1 MADAPTD
8 APGTPASSGGGK
20 LGVWKKKIGGMPMW
34 AWALILIG
42 GILAYLYYRNQQS
55 GSSTSSDTTA
65 SDSTAAG
72 QIPQFV
78 NQTYTTVTP
87 PAASSTPASTSTA
100 STSNQIPGHQV
111 ITANGNETLAQIASK
126 YGTTSADI
134 IAFTKA
140 HKVHQS
146 ATETKFFSKP
156 NGKVPKGI
164 VLWVPESQVTN
175 VTGPGGGAAT
185 TTPSS

>member
-1 MADAPTD
+1 MADATPD
-8 APGTPASSGGGK
+8 APATNTGSGK
-20 LGVWKKKIGGMPMW
+20 LGVWKKKLGPFPAW
-34 AWALILIG
+34 LWALLALAAVLI
-42 GILAYLYYRNQQS
+42 YLWYRHQNS
-55 GSSTSSDTTA
+55 ASSSTASDTTA
-65 SDSTAAG
+65 SDSTGAG

-87 PAASSTPASTSTA
+87 PSAPATTGTTTSA
-100 STSNQIPGHQV
+100 QIPGHHV
-111 ITANGNETLAQIASK
+111 ITANGSETLAQIAAK

-140 HKVHQS
+140 HKPHQS
-146 ATETKFFSKP
+146 AVEAKFFSKP

-175 VTGPGGGAAT
+175 ITGPGPGGAT
-185 TTPSS
+185 SS